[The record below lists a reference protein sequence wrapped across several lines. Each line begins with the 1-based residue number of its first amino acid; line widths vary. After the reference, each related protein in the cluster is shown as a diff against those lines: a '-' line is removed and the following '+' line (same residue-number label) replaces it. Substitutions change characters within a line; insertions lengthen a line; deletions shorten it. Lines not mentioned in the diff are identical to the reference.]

1 MMALEGPVTY
11 VTGSAWAH
19 ARLDFFPH
27 FSHEKEHSPTMKYLY
42 AIIVAV
48 VVLALRGHYAR
59 QLTDN
64 EDLLTLALVIVLP
77 WMVLRFGPK
86 P

>member
-1 MMALEGPVTY
+1 
-11 VTGSAWAH
+11 
-19 ARLDFFPH
+19 
-27 FSHEKEHSPTMKYLY
+27 MKYLY
-42 AIIVAV
+42 ALIIAVA
-48 VVLALRGHYAR
+48 VLALRGHYAR

-64 EDLLTLALVIVLP
+64 EDLFSLALVIVLP